1 MQAIHNACYS
11 DMGAFAPTNCQITT
25 RRPWSF
31 APGHDGYGA
40 HGPVGSEVSGSS
52 AFKDIQAQRQKLIN
66 AEKEQF
72 AAFVSQDK
80 QAYEVHFKAHQ
91 EAVKHAE
98 AFEKGCREN
107 EVAHSI
113 SGIAAHQ
120 RDVQAHSAAL
130 SYPHSMAGRAS
141 AYGPAYGAGYHH
153 GGYGRGFGV
162 GYGQGYGHGVYR

>member
-1 MQAIHNACYS
+1 MTTSPDSNAKPLVQRAREFATQAHRRIEHRRKYS
-11 DMGAFAPTNCQITT
+11 
-25 RRPWSF
+25 
-31 APGHDGYGA
+31 
-40 HGPVGSEVSGSS
+40 
-52 AFKDIQAQRQKLIN
+52 
-66 AEKEQF
+66 
-72 AAFVSQDK
+72 K